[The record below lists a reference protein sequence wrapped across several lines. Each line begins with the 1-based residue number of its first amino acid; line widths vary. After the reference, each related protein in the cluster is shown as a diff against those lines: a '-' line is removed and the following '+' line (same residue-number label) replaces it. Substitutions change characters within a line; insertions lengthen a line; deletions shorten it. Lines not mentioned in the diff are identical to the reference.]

1 MSFAIAGTVLTIGA
15 TAYGASQAGKAA
27 DAQVRGADRAT
38 AESARQYDQTRR
50 DLAPWRTVG
59 GGAENRLGQLFGL
72 GGSAAGG
79 GQDWSGRDLFG
90 TQGGIPT
97 VDSERYAADPAYRQA
112 WDQTLAAERSSPA
125 WRNQGASTY
134 YAPGTNADFAR
145 LNDSLTRGIA
155 DYNTAHPNAT
165 GPAGSGTPDMSAFF
179 QSPGYQF
186 RRSEGTRGL
195 ERTAA
200 AQGGAFS
207 GNALKALAEFNSGLA
222 SQEFG
227 NYVNQLSAI
236 ASGGQSATDSTAAF
250 GANAA
255 NQAGR
260 NALYAGDARAS
271 GIADRA
277 NIIGSGINALGGIA
291 GYYSNRKKAYPM
303 GGDGFPI
310 WEDG

>member
-1 MSFAIAGTVLTIGA
+1 MSFAIASTVLTVGA
-15 TAYGASQAGKAA
+15 TAYGARQAGRAASAQGRAA
-27 DAQVRGADRAT
+27 DAAT
-38 AESARQYDQTRR
+38 AETARQYDQTRR
-50 DLAPWRTVG
+50 DFAPWRQVG
-59 GGAENRLGQLFGL
+59 GGAINQLGRLFGL
-72 GGSAAGG
+72 GGGATGGG

-90 TQGGIPT
+90 SQGGIPT
-97 VDSERYAADPAYRQA
+97 VDSERYAADPAYRYA
-112 WDQTLAAERSSPA
+112 WDQTLAAERASPS
-125 WRNQGASTY
+125 WRKQGASTY

-145 LNDSLTRGIA
+145 LNESLSRGISEYGA
-155 DYNTAHPNAT
+155 QNPQAT
-165 GPAGSGTPDMSAFF
+165 QQAGPDMSAFF

-186 RRSEGTRGL
+186 RRQEGTRGL

-227 NYVNQLSAI
+227 SYVNQLSAI
-236 ASGGQSATDSTAAF
+236 ASGGQSATDSTAAY

-277 NIIGSGINALGGIA
+277 NIIGSGINGLGAIA
-291 GYYSNRKKAYPM
+291 GYYGTRKKAQPVS
-303 GGDGFPI
+303 GTG
-310 WEDG
+310 WEDFYFGT